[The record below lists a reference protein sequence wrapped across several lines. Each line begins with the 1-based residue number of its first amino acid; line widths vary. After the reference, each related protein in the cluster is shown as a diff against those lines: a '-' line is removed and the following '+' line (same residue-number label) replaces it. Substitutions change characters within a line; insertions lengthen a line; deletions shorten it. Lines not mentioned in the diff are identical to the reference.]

1 MALRISGWEGG
12 EKKLKKSYF
21 FLNSIEND
29 NQLTYILVGRDCCQN
44 EEGLFCNDCC
54 VSAGQCAEL
63 LPTSSSVV
71 AATASTKLADGTYT
85 LKYDIL
91 KAENDSVS
99 MANDYFEKP
108 AKLYVKKGQMTMQIK
123 LNHSEWTTGFKVD
136 YKGKIIDTKVIHKD
150 AKTDTRTVQFPIT
163 TVNSPLISK
172 IHVTVPAYNYDHD
185 YTIRFAFD
193 SKSVKKVATVQ
204 STKSTKSSKK

>member
-1 MALRISGWEGG
+1 M
-12 EKKLKKSYF
+12 KKGYSAIIAV
-21 FLNSIEND
+21 FL
-29 NQLTYILVGRDCCQN
+29 LVSV
-44 EEGLFCNDCC
+44 LSFW
-54 VSAGQCAEL
+54 
-63 LPTSSSVV
+63 PTSSSVV
-71 AATASTKLADGTYT
+71 AAAASPKLADGTYT
-85 LKYDIL
+85 LKYNIL

-163 TVNSPLISK
+163 SVNSPLISK

-193 SKSVKKVATVQ
+193 SKSVKKVAAVQ
-204 STKSTKSSKK
+204 SAKSTKSSKK